1 MGEDKLE
8 KQSWKFTLMIDPSTI
23 GTAQQKKFDP
33 RTRRFFTDSK
43 VAKAM
48 KVISLLAS
56 SMAKMSGAYLPDQ
69 GSAVCLSL
77 KFHYAVPKSR
87 MKPKKGEKPI
97 VEGDPCFA
105 FWAGD
110 CDNRAK
116 AVIDALTLAKFWPDD
131 RYVTSLNVRKAWT
144 FENPR
149 IDVEV
154 SLDD

>member
-1 MGEDKLE
+1 MTE
-8 KQSWKFTLMIDPSTI
+8 QAWNFTLNIDPSTI

-33 RTRRFFTDSK
+33 RTRRFFTDRK
-43 VAKAM
+43 VASAM

-56 SMAKMSGAYLPDQ
+56 SMSKLSGAWLPEQ
-69 GSAVCLSL
+69 GSAVRLSL
-77 KFHYAVPKSR
+77 VFYYAVPKSR

-97 VEGDPCFA
+97 SEGDPCFA

-131 RYVTSLNVRKAWT
+131 RYVTSLNVRKVWT
-144 FENPR
+144 FEKPK

-154 SLDD
+154 ALDD